1 MKKLIIATAFAFSSL
16 LAFAGPSQAQGASVT
31 ITTGDGPRYYR
42 DYDRPRYYRDH
53 RPPRYVR
60 NWDRPR
66 HGCMTKKV
74 RTYRNGDLV
83 VRTTRVC
90 R

>member
-1 MKKLIIATAFAFSSL
+1 MKNIILASAIAFTSI
-16 LAFAGPSQAQGASVT
+16 FAAAGQSMAQSASVT
-31 ITTGDGPRYYR
+31 IRTDDGPRYYR
-42 DYDRPRYYRDH
+42 DR
-53 RPPRYVR
+53 
-60 NWDRPR
+60 DRPR
-66 HGCMTKKV
+66 HYRERDRDRARYVVRDRGRDCFTKKV